1 MKSRSLSAAARGAG
15 AAGSSEARLIRHMS
29 WRWGLQISVCVALI
43 VAALSGLA
51 VLIVLRSQENAANT
65 LLTQT
70 TARTDDVVDPPTG
83 VWLVIASQQRI
94 DASQDL
100 PSELPDRAALDRV
113 SRTGT
118 AEMDM
123 VQGAHGMYQVYTQRR
138 GPSTVQAALDL
149 RGNHDERER
158 LLVAM
163 LASGG
168 LGLALA
174 AVVGAWFGRRAAVP
188 VAGALAIQRRFVSDA
203 SHELRTPLTHLSI
216 RVQLLRRHLRLG
228 LPSSQLTAEM
238 DGVVEDA
245 DHLAVILDDLL
256 LAADTRSE
264 RSTVAVDMVV
274 LAAQVIAASTPNAAE
289 QGISIT
295 GRPEQSSAVVDGSK
309 GGLRRALTA
318 LLDNAVQHARSAVTV
333 TISRAGGNVAIEVDD
348 DGPGID
354 PSMLPHLF
362 ERFASAREDR
372 IDTDLGDRRR
382 HYGIG
387 LALVSEIASRHGGT
401 VAAHNQSGGGAS
413 LRLSLPA
420 STSTAIATGPAG
432 PC

>member
-1 MKSRSLSAAARGAG
+1 MKADGLRARGLGTG
-15 AAGSSEARLIRHMS
+15 ASGSSEARLIRQMS
-29 WRWGLQISVCVALI
+29 WRWGLQISVCVAVI

-51 VLIVLRSQENAANT
+51 VLMVLRSQESAANE

-70 TARTDDVVDPPTG
+70 TAQADDVIDPPAG
-83 VWLVIASQQRI
+83 VWLVIAGRPGMESTQG
-94 DASQDL
+94 L
-100 PSELPDRAALDRV
+100 PAELPDRAALDRV

-123 VQGAHGMYQVYTQRR
+123 VHGAHGMYQVYTQRR
-138 GPSTVQAALDL
+138 GSSTVQAALDL
-149 RGNHDERER
+149 RANHDERER
-158 LLVAM
+158 LLAAM

-168 LGLALA
+168 LGLVLA
-174 AVVGAWFGRRAAVP
+174 AVAGAWFGRRATVP
-188 VAGALAIQRRFVSDA
+188 VAAALAMQRRFVSDA

-228 LPSSQLTAEM
+228 APPAQLTTEM
-238 DGVVEDA
+238 DGVVGDA
-245 DHLAVILDDLL
+245 AHLSVILDDLL

-264 RSTVAVDMVV
+264 QQAGPVDLVV

-295 GRPEQSSAVVDGSK
+295 GRPEQSSALVEGSE

-318 LLDNAVQHARSAVTV
+318 LLDNAVQHASGVVTV
-333 TISRAGGNVAIEVDD
+333 SIRRASGTVDIEVDD

-362 ERFASAREDR
+362 ERFASARRDN
-372 IDTDLGDRRR
+372 TDPERGDRR

-387 LALVSEIASRHGGT
+387 LALVNEIASRHGGT
-401 VAAHNQSGGGAS
+401 VTARNRPGGGAS
-413 LRLSLPA
+413 LRLSVPA
-420 STSTAIATGPAG
+420 SANAAIATRSPGPR
-432 PC
+432 